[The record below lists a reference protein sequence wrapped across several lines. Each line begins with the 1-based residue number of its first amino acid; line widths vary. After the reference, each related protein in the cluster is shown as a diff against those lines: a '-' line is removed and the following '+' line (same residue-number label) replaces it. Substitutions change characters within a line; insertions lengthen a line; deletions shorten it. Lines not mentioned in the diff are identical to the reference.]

1 MGHLKLG
8 REPKKGELIVLLV
21 ILGFNMLIAFP
32 VIIVGLLIEYTVGA
46 PSIVILVLSVV
57 MILMDLIPVL
67 LSGIVVYFLLSG
79 IYESWGISAVTSI
92 VTGILLLLIGLD
104 VIGWLEIA
112 TPYIIDMVGAFIGAQ
127 MMAIVMFAALG
138 ICLGKCTSN
147 QGTNEPQEQPRRNIG
162 NLSIEAGLR
171 LLVGLGR
178 RVINDSDEVA
188 FDALKHIYNSNS
200 YSMKLLNQSANE
212 IDFDIK
218 ANLSRDDFGLAHQ
231 NFEVFNERFGKI
243 KKWVYNIILVF
254 IVSSISSLVLLI
266 LLLSE
271 GFFVGLILMEL
282 IVMLPVISFVMYQ
295 FTSRYEHGRY
305 CAPRVS
311 QYNSFLLTNKEFRK
325 RAIYERLLFGLSLL
339 SLVGIIATS
348 VLGLIPSALIWTL
361 ISGLMVVIAAT
372 FSVNDRTIHLDR
384 LQESEIIERGL
395 KFIGLDE
402 VEEDQEEDIESG
414 SVFSER
420 ELPEPEEKVVVT
432 QDWRKL
438 LEQRG
443 HADFAKRVAAHER
456 EVYLESRDTYYY
468 IVPGAFLVLF
478 GIISYV
484 MFSEMDFFFPMQFL
498 SFGFLILGSPI
509 LIYGIIRYLKTYKTT
524 RFHKL
529 QRKQLTLLLTHYDI
543 TIQKLS
549 DFGSITDTDSPSEYL
564 NFGLI
569 QIFMSTLIRSS
580 IIRLQ
585 NYVMFPKEEIEK
597 IWKTRSFY
605 PKLEVTGLFG
615 SSFIFILV
623 YQLFIP
629 FMGLYLPW
637 IFGLFFLGIIGFLI
651 LTMVYAIALYYREK
665 QQLTEIIRSQRDDID
680 VTYQETLDSIFTII
694 QSEFSLPLRVLFVG
708 NYPQATYTGRCLFTT
723 TGIELKEAV
732 IIPQGLIIDT

>member
-231 NFEVFNERFGKI
+231 NFEVFNERFGK
-243 KKWVYNIILVF
+243 L
-254 IVSSISSLVLLI
+254 
-266 LLLSE
+266 
-271 GFFVGLILMEL
+271 
-282 IVMLPVISFVMYQ
+282 
-295 FTSRYEHGRY
+295 
-305 CAPRVS
+305 
-311 QYNSFLLTNKEFRK
+311 
-325 RAIYERLLFGLSLL
+325 
-339 SLVGIIATS
+339 
-348 VLGLIPSALIWTL
+348 
-361 ISGLMVVIAAT
+361 
-372 FSVNDRTIHLDR
+372 
-384 LQESEIIERGL
+384 
-395 KFIGLDE
+395 
-402 VEEDQEEDIESG
+402 
-414 SVFSER
+414 
-420 ELPEPEEKVVVT
+420 
-432 QDWRKL
+432 
-438 LEQRG
+438 
-443 HADFAKRVAAHER
+443 
-456 EVYLESRDTYYY
+456 
-468 IVPGAFLVLF
+468 
-478 GIISYV
+478 
-484 MFSEMDFFFPMQFL
+484 
-498 SFGFLILGSPI
+498 
-509 LIYGIIRYLKTYKTT
+509 
-524 RFHKL
+524 
-529 QRKQLTLLLTHYDI
+529 
-543 TIQKLS
+543 
-549 DFGSITDTDSPSEYL
+549 
-564 NFGLI
+564 
-569 QIFMSTLIRSS
+569 
-580 IIRLQ
+580 
-585 NYVMFPKEEIEK
+585 
-597 IWKTRSFY
+597 
-605 PKLEVTGLFG
+605 
-615 SSFIFILV
+615 
-623 YQLFIP
+623 
-629 FMGLYLPW
+629 
-637 IFGLFFLGIIGFLI
+637 
-651 LTMVYAIALYYREK
+651 
-665 QQLTEIIRSQRDDID
+665 
-680 VTYQETLDSIFTII
+680 
-694 QSEFSLPLRVLFVG
+694 
-708 NYPQATYTGRCLFTT
+708 
-723 TGIELKEAV
+723 
-732 IIPQGLIIDT
+732 